1 MWSIDKIIPP
11 DGVCTIIERLNQH
24 GYEAYIVGGCV
35 RDSIMKLTPHD
46 WDICTSAK
54 PEQMLKVFADTKVIE
69 TGLKHGTITVVLGDG
84 SYEVTTFRRDGEY
97 SDGRHPDSVQFVTS
111 VAEDLARRDFTMN
124 AMAYSLDFGLI
135 DYFDGE
141 HDVMHETISCVGNP
155 DERFSEDA
163 LRILRALRFAS
174 TYGFSISPATAES
187 IHRNAYRLNN
197 IAAERIN
204 VELCKLLC
212 GKGALQVLLDYSDVL
227 AVIIPE
233 LSPCIGF
240 EQNNKF
246 HQYTIY
252 EHMARAA
259 ASCQTDDVVTRV
271 ALLLHDIGKPQCY
284 TEDHNGGHFYGH
296 AVPSRDLAER
306 ALDRLRFDNKRKK
319 EILDLILYH
328 DSTLEPTPKVA
339 RKWLNKLGPEQCER
353 LLDIKCA
360 DARAHAA
367 GTQDERLSKYEVL
380 RQLMVEAIETQA
392 CFSMKDLAI
401 NGNDVMSLGVFQGKI
416 VGKVLNELLAEVI
429 NGILPNDRSILMEKA
444 RLLIM
449 QGE

>member
-11 DGVCTIIERLNQH
+11 DGACAIIEKLNEH

-141 HDVMHETISCVGNP
+141 HDVMHETISCVGSP
-155 DERFSEDA
+155 DERFSEDS

-380 RQLMVEAIETQA
+380 RQLMAEAIETQA

-449 QGE
+449 QDV